1 MPKQKA
7 AAKKP
12 APSASAADQAVDAA
26 NKRCDA
32 LDKRSDL
39 AAFQGYTCSDFTV
52 RLETCTVASIP
63 KELQDWAYDLCK
75 TNMEAMYKKVWG
87 WNNNKKRRQFAAP
100 ASRFCVA
107 FLDREGQQPEPVGY
121 VNYRWD
127 GGAAAGG
134 RGRARPPASR
144 LHAKPAAQSAR
155 PPSPPRPAP
164 TCRPPWPPL
173 APHLPT
179 RQAATPPSGAGPCP
193 PPHTPATPAL
203 TRAPPPLPNLPRAP
217 ARYES
222 EGGSPVLYCYELQ
235 LVEAVR
241 HRGLG
246 PRFMA
251 LLETLAAAA
260 GMGRVMLTVSAGAG
274 AGAAPSGPPPGPPA
288 APSRP
293 PPPPPRRKRPRI
305 LGLPPGP

>member
-39 AAFQGYTCSDFTV
+39 AAFQSYTCSDFTV

-203 TRAPPPLPNLPRAP
+203 TRAPPPCQTFLAHPPGTRA
-217 ARYES
+217 R
-222 EGGSPVLYCYELQ
+222 
-235 LVEAVR
+235 
-241 HRGLG
+241 
-246 PRFMA
+246 
-251 LLETLAAAA
+251 AAARCSTA
-260 GMGRVMLTVSAGAG
+260 TSCSWWRRCATAASARGSWRCWRRWRRRRAWGA
-274 AGAAPSGPPPGPPA
+274 SC
-288 APSRP
+288 SR
-293 PPPPPRRKRPRI
+293 
-305 LGLPPGP
+305 